1 MASVCMNR
9 SNRDMINYKV
19 LLSFLGYLDTPTQII
34 SKVNDLSSNKLCPYE
49 VTWLGVDLLEC
60 LLWRKGALMYA
71 YCCTVYN
78 DAERM
83 NNDCD
88 RLVKVRCLAKNR
100 ALGPL
105 AMTICVI
112 HLGQG

>member
-1 MASVCMNR
+1 
-9 SNRDMINYKV
+9 MINYKV